1 MQWETVCG
9 MTRFISVI
17 LASVLC
23 AGAAWGLQNPLR
35 DRLLGRERAQDV
47 VGWFQRVDTGEF
59 FLFDRS
65 DTVALLRER
74 DDEEAEVIVLFGN
87 RAPGGGNS
95 FVTDTGREVIRST
108 ALGGTTYFPADAPDG
123 VIAEYASPAGG
134 LAPSPRS
141 PDEVR
146 DRAEQLV
153 NELARSLNR
162 SVMVEY
168 TAAPRAGLGVQY
180 DCFQVIELAFEK
192 ARTNRSMLR
201 TIERVNVTT
210 GDQPAAYKLGNS
222 LIVVIAPGYGYAG
235 RPSSDFIAAALL
247 NDGSDT

>member
-1 MQWETVCG
+1 
-9 MTRFISVI
+9 MTRWITAI
-17 LASVLC
+17 LATVIF
-23 AGAAWGLQNPLR
+23 AGVAWGLQNPLR
-35 DRLLGRERAQDV
+35 ERLLGPERAQDI

-65 DTVALLRER
+65 GAVALLRER
-74 DDEEAEVIVLFGN
+74 DDENAEVLVLFGN

-108 ALGGTTYFPADAPDG
+108 ALGGTTYFPDDAPDG

-134 LAPSPRS
+134 LAPAPRS
-141 PDEVR
+141 PAEVR
-146 DRAEQLV
+146 ARAEILV
-153 NELARSLNR
+153 NDLARLLNR
-162 SVMVEY
+162 TVMVEY

-180 DCFQVIELAFEK
+180 DSFRVIERAFEK
-192 ARTNRSMLR
+192 ARGNRSLLR

-222 LIVVIAPGYGYAG
+222 LIVVIAPAYGYAG

-247 NDGSDT
+247 NDGSGT